1 MIMLLSGE
9 GSSDIGNTDNAGPMA
24 KLVDLLVTAIWG
36 YSPLETGAFE
46 FIDKRELTNA
56 APARPRNPVSRKLG
70 QPVGQ
75 RYFYRAAYALAQKA
89 KQRCAETGCPVGA
102 VLFHDSDGTRRI
114 INGLWRNKV
123 ESVQQG
129 FAAAEYEF
137 GVPMIPNPKS
147 EAWLLCRYQAN
158 PYTNCARFES
168 CSGNDDSPQSLKAML
183 AEALNCNEKDTYYH
197 VDVSTICWDRV
208 KMDSFNFFQKRLEH
222 IALKLSGKPFRIL

>member
-24 KLVDLLVTAIWG
+24 KLVDLLVTAIWS

-56 APARPRNPVSRKLG
+56 APRPRNPVSRRLG

-89 KQRCAETGCPVGA
+89 KQIRAETGCPVGA

-114 INGLWRNKV
+114 IN
-123 ESVQQG
+123 
-129 FAAAEYEF
+129 EF
-137 GVPMIPNPKS
+137 GAIKV
-147 EAWLLCRYQAN
+147 R
-158 PYTNCARFES
+158 
-168 CSGNDDSPQSLKAML
+168 
-183 AEALNCNEKDTYYH
+183 
-197 VDVSTICWDRV
+197 
-208 KMDSFNFFQKRLEH
+208 
-222 IALKLSGKPFRIL
+222 